1 MANRPIL
8 NNAQDAATNKGAPI
22 TNKRVSIFFVVNKN
36 KIIYRTEKSIN
47 LSFSIELVNMN
58 SISE

>member
-22 TNKRVSIFFVVNKN
+22 INKRVSIFFVVNNN
-36 KIIYRTEKSIN
+36 KIIYRTEN
-47 LSFSIELVNMN
+47 L
-58 SISE
+58 

>member
-36 KIIYRTEKSIN
+36 KIIYRTEN
-47 LSFSIELVNMN
+47 L
-58 SISE
+58 